1 MSLPWFQV
9 GGVPDLLS
17 SRIWAW
23 PFFLSGKSQN
33 SRWPEPRHP
42 SSGPGMEV
50 NLGLLTS
57 ALLCFKIFH
66 SWAVEFLNQSGVG
79 EDIYRLIH
87 ILPSG
92 PSITNSLLTTNLS
105 ISFDFH
111 SHNFFLPML
120 GRGTKHSVGIRMH
133 LLARLTDTS
142 PLGLTGCLLWEVKV
156 VGSGRGLALTQ
167 SYVGRAQPGP
177 SNLTCTNIMFSGSF
191 FQAMITCACLCVSVH
206 IKRASSVGMWTFKT
220 TVWDGKHLSTCV
232 LNLEASLKGKG
243 LM

>member
-23 PFFLSGKSQN
+23 PFFLSGYSQS

-57 ALLCFKIFH
+57 AFLCFKIFH

-79 EDIYRLIH
+79 EDIDRLIH
-87 ILPSG
+87 VLLSG
-92 PSITNSLLTTNLS
+92 PSITNSSITKNLL

-111 SHNFFLPML
+111 SHNFFRPML
-120 GRGTKHSVGIRMH
+120 GRETKHSVGTISKTDLHFSIRTGGMFAVGGEGCWVRTRTGFSH
-133 LLARLTDTS
+133 GHTWE
-142 PLGLTGCLLWEVKV
+142 GLSRVHQTWHAQISCFLEVSFKLW
-156 VGSGRGLALTQ
+156 
-167 SYVGRAQPGP
+167 
-177 SNLTCTNIMFSGSF
+177 
-191 FQAMITCACLCVSVH
+191 
-206 IKRASSVGMWTFKT
+206 
-220 TVWDGKHLSTCV
+220 
-232 LNLEASLKGKG
+232 
-243 LM
+243 

>member
-23 PFFLSGKSQN
+23 PFFLSGYSQN

-50 NLGLLTS
+50 NLVLLTF
-57 ALLCFKIFH
+57 AFLCFKIFH

-79 EDIYRLIH
+79 EDIDRLIH
-87 ILPSG
+87 ILLSG
-92 PSITNSLLTTNLS
+92 PSITNSSITKNLL

-120 GRGTKHSVGIRMH
+120 GWDTKHSVGTHMH
-133 LLARLTDTS
+133 SLARLTYTS
-142 PLGLTGCLLWEVKV
+142 PLGLTGCLPREMKV
-156 VGSGRGLALTQ
+156 VGSGRGLA
-167 SYVGRAQPGP
+167 S
-177 SNLTCTNIMFSGSF
+177 
-191 FQAMITCACLCVSVH
+191 H
-206 IKRASSVGMWTFKT
+206 
-220 TVWDGKHLSTCV
+220 TVIL
-232 LNLEASLKGKG
+232 GKG
-243 LM
+243 SVVSTKPDKH